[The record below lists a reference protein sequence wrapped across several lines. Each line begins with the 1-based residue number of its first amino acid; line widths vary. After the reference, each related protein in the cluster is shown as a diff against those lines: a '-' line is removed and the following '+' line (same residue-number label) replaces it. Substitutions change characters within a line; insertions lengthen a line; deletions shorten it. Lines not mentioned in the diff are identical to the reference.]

1 MSTTIN
7 TDNLITTIYTED
19 VKGNATLFGE
29 PIERPEGGLLI
40 CSDKPEE
47 GPFTLYWTYYTDK
60 KTEVKTIITTKTYEE
75 ARTIKK
81 EIEKVQ
87 DELYQQS
94 PLFKSREKARLI
106 YEEQRKEATIYD
118 KMLKTFKT
126 IVEDINDSKYRLE
139 VHCGLLRVFDSF
151 SNEIK
156 ILLQQVDNDE
166 EIGFAT
172 FLRFIRHCQDFVE
185 QTLEQPDL
193 EQDAIMFAPL
203 FRDYAKQLKEL
214 EDSYIKLLQEYGP
227 KVDLDPVNYEVTI
240 TLLRDGK
247 EKSIEFGEWNVQI
260 TRCKDEDRK
269 KFKIDGP
276 PADDGFTYFIFVVP
290 PGFGQNPETIW
301 VSKEEGVT
309 IKKRLYQ
316 AQKAAGL
323 YDD

>member
-126 IVEDINDSKYRLE
+126 IAEDINRLD
-139 VHCGLLRVFDSF
+139 VHCSFLKVFDSF

-185 QTLEQPDL
+185 QTLEQNL
-193 EQDAIMFAPL
+193 EQDAIQFAPL

-260 TRCKDEDRK
+260 TRCKD
-269 KFKIDGP
+269 FKIDGP

>member
-1 MSTTIN
+1 MSTIMN

-19 VKGNATLFGE
+19 AKGNATLFGE
-29 PIERPEGGLLI
+29 PIERPEGGLSI

-47 GPFTLYWTYYTDK
+47 GPFTLYWTNYTDK
-60 KTEVKTIITTKTYEE
+60 KIEVKTIITTKTYEE

-106 YEEQRKEATIYD
+106 YEEQRKETNMYD

-126 IVEDINDSKYRLE
+126 ISEDINRLD
-139 VHCGLLRVFDSF
+139 VHWSFLKVFDSF

-156 ILLQQVDNDE
+156 IFLQQVNNDE
-166 EIGFAT
+166 VYFFAS
-172 FLRFIRHCQDFVE
+172 FLRFVRHCQDFVE
-185 QTLEQPDL
+185 QTLEQLDL
-193 EQDAIMFAPL
+193 EKDAIKFGPL

-227 KVDLDPVNYEVTI
+227 KVDVDPVNYEVTI

-247 EKSIEFGEWNVQI
+247 EKHIELGEWDVQI

-276 PADDGFTYFIFVVP
+276 SADDGFTYFIFVSP
-290 PGFGQNPETIW
+290 PSFGEDPETIW

-309 IKKRLYQ
+309 IKKRLYE
-316 AQKAAGL
+316 AQKAAGV

>member
-19 VKGNATLFGE
+19 ANGNATLFGE

-47 GPFTLYWTYYTDK
+47 GPFTVYWTNYTDK
-60 KTEVKTIITTKTYEE
+60 KIEVKTIITTKTYEE

-81 EIEKVQ
+81 EIEKVRE
-87 DELYQQS
+87 ELYQQS

-106 YEEQRKEATIYD
+106 YEEGRKEATIYD

-126 IVEDINDSKYRLE
+126 IVEDINDNKYRLE
-139 VHCGLLRVFDSF
+139 VHWSFLKVFDSF

-156 ILLQQVDNDE
+156 ILLKQVDNDE

-193 EQDAIMFAPL
+193 EKDAIKFVPL

-214 EDSYIKLLQEYGP
+214 GDSFIKLLQDYGP

-240 TLLRDGK
+240 SLLRDDK
-247 EKSIEFGEWNVQI
+247 EKHIELGEWNVQI
-260 TRCKDEDRK
+260 TRCKD
-269 KFKIDGP
+269 FKIDGP

-309 IKKRLYQ
+309 IKNRLYE
-316 AQKAAGL
+316 ARKAAGL

>member
-29 PIERPEGGLLI
+29 TIERPEGGLLI
-40 CSDKPEE
+40 CSDKPE
-47 GPFTLYWTYYTDK
+47 GPFTVYCANYTDK

-87 DELYQQS
+87 DKLYQQS

-106 YEEQRKEATIYD
+106 YEEGRKEATIYD

-126 IVEDINDSKYRLE
+126 IVEDINNRNYRLG
-139 VHCGLLRVFDSF
+139 VHGSELGVFDSY

-172 FLRFIRHCQDFVE
+172 FLRFIRRLQDFVE
-185 QTLEQPDL
+185 QTLYQLDL
-193 EQDAIMFAPL
+193 EKNAIKFVPL

-214 EDSYIKLLQEYGP
+214 EDSFIKLLQ
-227 KVDLDPVNYEVTI
+227 D
-240 TLLRDGK
+240 
-247 EKSIEFGEWNVQI
+247 
-260 TRCKDEDRK
+260 
-269 KFKIDGP
+269 
-276 PADDGFTYFIFVVP
+276 
-290 PGFGQNPETIW
+290 
-301 VSKEEGVT
+301 
-309 IKKRLYQ
+309 
-316 AQKAAGL
+316 
-323 YDD
+323 

>member
-1 MSTTIN
+1 MN

-47 GPFTLYWTYYTDK
+47 GPFTLYWTNYTDK
-60 KTEVKTIITTKTYEE
+60 KIEVKTIITTKTYEE

-106 YEEQRKEATIYD
+106 YEEGRKEATIYD

-126 IVEDINDSKYRLE
+126 IVEDINNRNYRLG
-139 VHCGLLRVFDSF
+139 VHCSSLKLFDSF

-156 ILLQQVDNDE
+156 ILLQQVDNDQ

-172 FLRFIRHCQDFVE
+172 FLRFIRHCEDFVE

-193 EQDAIMFAPL
+193 EKDTIQFAPL
-203 FRDYAKQLKEL
+203 F
-214 EDSYIKLLQEYGP
+214 
-227 KVDLDPVNYEVTI
+227 TM
-240 TLLRDGK
+240 
-247 EKSIEFGEWNVQI
+247 
-260 TRCKDEDRK
+260 
-269 KFKIDGP
+269 
-276 PADDGFTYFIFVVP
+276 
-290 PGFGQNPETIW
+290 QNN
-301 VSKEEGVT
+301 
-309 IKKRLYQ
+309 
-316 AQKAAGL
+316 
-323 YDD
+323 